1 MPIKEEKRQLEVAN
15 RQLKGANRQLE
26 VVNRQLKSAKRQLGC
41 GTASKR
47 TPSSSNTA
55 PDDPRDLLP
64 GYNNPTN
71 QPIN

>member
-1 MPIKEEKRQLEVAN
+1 MPIKEENRQLEVAN
-15 RQLKGANRQLE
+15 RQLEGAK
-26 VVNRQLKSAKRQLGC
+26 RQLKSAKRQLGC

-55 PDDPRDLLP
+55 PDDPRGLLP

-71 QPIN
+71 

>member
-1 MPIKEEKRQLEVAN
+1 MPIKEENRQLEVAN
-15 RQLKGANRQLE
+15 RQLEGAK
-26 VVNRQLKSAKRQLGC
+26 RQLKSAKRQLGC

-55 PDDPRDLLP
+55 PDDLRSLLP

-71 QPIN
+71 